1 MASAAA
7 KRLERQRLKAAEA
20 VCWRILLAMS
30 VGGLDIPLEDRQ
42 FLAEPMQKW
51 VDLAVKSKLI
61 REDDDD

>member
-7 KRLERQRLKAAEA
+7 KRLERKRLKAAEG
-20 VCWRILLAMS
+20 VCYSILLAMA

-42 FLAEPMQKW
+42 FLADPMEKW
-51 VDLAVKSKLI
+51 VALSVKSGLI

>member
-7 KRLERQRLKAAEA
+7 KRLERKRLKAAES
-20 VCWRILLAMS
+20 VCYSILLAMA

-42 FLAEPMQKW
+42 FLADPMQKW